1 MKYNYIYN
9 CEIVNIYIYNKDN
22 YINIK
27 KKCIYIKKNIFYVLS
42 NCNHIYI
49 YSSLIIYIIVNI
61 NI

>member
-27 KKCIYIKKNIFYVLS
+27 KNVYI
-42 NCNHIYI
+42 
-49 YSSLIIYIIVNI
+49 
-61 NI
+61 

>member
-9 CEIVNIYIYNKDN
+9 CEIVNIYIYNKGN
-22 YINIK
+22 YINI
-27 KKCIYIKKNIFYVLS
+27 KKCIYIKKTYFMFYLIVI
-42 NCNHIYI
+42 IYI

>member
-27 KKCIYIKKNIFYVLS
+27 KMYIYKKKTYFMFYLIVI
-42 NCNHIYI
+42 IYI
-49 YSSLIIYIIVNI
+49 YI
-61 NI
+61 